1 MMPRKD
7 LSVRAGKD
15 SSARPLQEGLGSSP
29 KSGKVISSGL
39 PENPPRKDEA
49 IFKAIFERVAA
60 GIALVD
66 TSGKLLESNSALE
79 KMLGYGK
86 EELRDRSFDDF
97 FHPEDAVADLPS
109 REELVSG
116 TQKHTQIEKR
126 FVRKDG
132 SFVWG
137 LVNVSLLRGE
147 KEDPEFIIFIIEDI
161 TKRKH
166 LENQFFQSQKM
177 ETIGKLAGGVAH
189 DFNNLLTVLS
199 GYTQLCLLG
208 VEEGHPLK
216 ANLEEIRKATEKASA
231 LTHQLLAFSRRQ
243 IMDMKVLDLN
253 GVLKDLDKML
263 RRIIGEDVE
272 LKILPARDLGRVRTD
287 LGQIEQVILN
297 LVVNARDAM
306 PKGGTLL
313 LETANV
319 VLDEEYVRF
328 HVGVRPGRYVML
340 AVTDTGSGMTAEVRE
355 HIFEPFF
362 TTKEKG
368 KGTGLG
374 LSTVYGI
381 VKQSGGTV
389 WVYSEINRGTTFK
402 IYLPRIEEE
411 IDSLLS
417 SETKESAP
425 KGTETVLLV
434 EDDTSVRELA
444 ARILRDQGYT
454 VLEAVHGDEAIDTGR
469 DPAHKRIDL
478 LLTDVVMPRLGGR
491 ELVNRFRNL
500 HPEARVLFTSGY
512 SDLTMTHQAL
522 ITPGDPFLQKPFSPM
537 TLAKKVREVLDR

>member
-1 MMPRKD
+1 MGGR
-7 LSVRAGKD
+7 
-15 SSARPLQEGLGSSP
+15 
-29 KSGKVISSGL
+29 
-39 PENPPRKDEA
+39 
-49 IFKAIFERVAA
+49 
-60 GIALVD
+60 LV
-66 TSGKLLESNSALE
+66 ESNAALE
-79 KMLGYGK
+79 RMLGYGK
-86 EELRDRSFDDF
+86 EELQNRLFREFT
-97 FHPEDAVADLPS
+97 HPEDVAAEVPS
-109 REELVSG
+109 YEELVSG
-116 TQKHTQIEKR
+116 NRNHYQIEKR
-126 FVRKDG
+126 YVRKDG

-137 LVNVSLLRGE
+137 LVNVSLLRSEEGE
-147 KEDPEFIIFIIEDI
+147 PDFTIFIIEDI
-161 TKRKH
+161 TERKH

-208 VEEGHPLK
+208 VEEGDPMRG
-216 ANLEEIRKATEKASA
+216 NLEEIRKATEKASA

-243 IMDMKVLDLN
+243 IMDMKVIDLN
-253 GVLKDLDKML
+253 AVLKDLDRML

-272 LKILPARDLGRVRTD
+272 LKTLLAQDLGRVRTD
-287 LGQIEQVILN
+287 LSQIEQVILN

-319 VLDEEYVRF
+319 ALDEEYARY
-328 HVGVRPGRYVML
+328 HVGVRPGSYVVL
-340 AVTDTGSGMTAEVRE
+340 SVTDTGCGMPAEVRE

-362 TTKEKG
+362 TTKG

-381 VKQSGGTV
+381 VKQSGGNI
-389 WVYSEINRGTTFK
+389 WVYSEVNRGTSFK
-402 IYLPRIEEE
+402 VYLPRIEEE
-411 IDSLLS
+411 IDTLLPRD
-417 SETKESAP
+417 TKEPPP
-425 KGTETVLLV
+425 KGDETVLLV

-454 VLEAVHGDEAIDTGR
+454 VIEAIHGNEAIHLGR
-469 DPAHKRIDL
+469 DYAGREIHL
-478 LLTDVVMPRLGGR
+478 LLTDVVMPQVGGR
-491 ELVNRFRNL
+491 ELVSRFRTL
-500 HPEARVLFTSGY
+500 HPEAKVLFISGY

-522 ITPGDPFLQKPFSPM
+522 IKPGDPFLQKPFSPT